1 MVRLQDLQLFIR
13 SAVLGGFS
21 EAARE
26 ANVQPSQVST
36 AIKRLEEELDV
47 RLFARSTRTLRLT
60 VEGERYLP
68 YAKNVLD
75 MLRAGHDHL
84 RDADSGVSGLS
95 GMLQIALPSDLGRN
109 VLLPWLSAFQGQH
122 PALVLRLAFADRVAD
137 VFRDTVDVAIRYGVG
152 EEEDYFAIPIVPE
165 NRRVLCASPS
175 YLKARGVPSTLAEL
189 AEHDCLL
196 YEMRGK
202 MHDKW
207 TFVDGRQRQTVQV
220 KGSMQSNDADIVR
233 RLAVA
238 GRGILYKSWLDVAND
253 VKDGRLVQLFPHVV
267 GEPTPLSLVY
277 PHRGQRP
284 QAIRLLT
291 DSLRKWLEPIASMK
305 PVRVQTANNKGR

>member
-1 MVRLQDLQLFIR
+1 MVRLQDLQIFIR
-13 SAVLGGFS
+13 SALLGGFS

-26 ANVQPSQVST
+26 ANVLPSQVSN
-36 AIKRLEEELDV
+36 AIKRLETELEV

-60 VEGERYLP
+60 AEGERYLP
-68 YAKNVLD
+68 YAQNVLD
-75 MLRAGHDHL
+75 MVRAGHDHL
-84 RDADSGVSGLS
+84 RDIDSDVSGLS
-95 GMLQIALPSDLGRN
+95 GTLQIALPSDLGRN
-109 VLLPWLSAFQGQH
+109 VLLPWLSGFQRQH

-152 EEEDYFAIPIVPE
+152 EDEDYFAIPIVPE

-175 YLKARGVPSTLAEL
+175 YLKARGMPSTIAEL
-189 AEHDCLL
+189 AKHDCLL

-202 MHDKW
+202 IHDKW
-207 TFVDGRQRQTVQV
+207 TFVDGLQRQTVHV
-220 KGSMQSNDADIVR
+220 KGSMLSNDADIVR

-238 GRGILYKSWLDVAND
+238 GHGILYKSWLDVAHD
-253 VKDGRLVQLFPHVV
+253 VKDGRLVQLFPHAL

-291 DSLRKWLEPIASMK
+291 DSLRKWLEPLTTIK
-305 PVRVQTANNKGR
+305 PAGVRAPKKKQL